1 MQDFVQ
7 DPDPVRHHVLQTV
20 DALAI
25 VLGLTTDPDRIDR
38 PAVGEHLNAAGRWI
52 AAAQAANDR
61 ALHPP
66 REPSDVPGADAG
78 DVERALRRMREG

>member
-7 DPDPVRHHVLQTV
+7 DPDPVRRHVLQTV
-20 DALAI
+20 DELAI
-25 VLGLTTDPDRIDR
+25 ILGLTT
-38 PAVGEHLNAAGRWI
+38 
-52 AAAQAANDR
+52 ANDR
-61 ALHPP
+61 ALHPA

>member
-1 MQDFVQ
+1 MSAYVQ
-7 DPDPVRHHVLQTV
+7 DPDPVRQHVLLTV
-20 DALAI
+20 AELAI
-25 VLGLTTDPDRIDR
+25 ILGLTTDPDRIDR
-38 PAVGEHLNAAGRWI
+38 PAVGEHLSAAARWI
-52 AAAQAANDR
+52 AGAQAANDK